1 MVGKIGAKRTTLK
14 QNDLGQR
21 IRFGGGLSTR
31 ASPDEVNERD
41 ATLGENFS
49 LDYRNSE
56 FRKRKQFDLAGTA
69 PNGEEIRGF
78 AQLIERGGARTLLVQ
93 AGPTVYRTDFTT
105 WTSVGTVDEAA
116 KLRGPRSHIFELDDV
131 VIITDLAGIEPV
143 YTWNG
148 TVFAEMTHNLT
159 GDFKARYCI
168 VDDER
173 AFYANVESNSVD
185 TEHLIVGS
193 ERSDYASLSVADR
206 PSSSLGDADPF
217 FLIAPDTKQINGF
230 VEAFGLI
237 AFSTQGGQMWKLTG
251 ESAKDFAID
260 KLFAGSAADGDEAI
274 CYVGNDVHFGRAG
287 RLESL
292 SGTQRFGDVETD
304 DLSVGISEDI
314 TDFDGWTIVYNSRE
328 QKVYYHPSGAEE
340 IWVFHKALAG
350 SDLSPWSKW
359 TTRHAMAMSPTCMM
373 SLVDPEDGLEYI
385 FCGDANGNVYR
396 LDGRGSG
403 GDGGTASIRAFRRSA
418 LFSSPGFS
426 ETYDME
432 GMLKYRAGLAAS
444 VTVRVLWQGQRV
456 FNTVLELSIPA
467 VSDYSFYGG
476 DYYYGDGSV
485 YGSATDGKI
494 IHERF
499 TVPGQSADYQVEVE
513 IDGTSE
519 FAITELALAFSVAGG

>member
-1 MVGKIGAKRTTLK
+1 MVGKIGAKKTTLR

-41 ATLGENFS
+41 ATLGENFD

-78 AQLIERGGARTLLVQ
+78 AQLITRAGVRTLLVQ
-93 AGPTVYRTDFTT
+93 AGATVYKTDFTT

-116 KLRGPRSHIFELDDV
+116 RLRGPRSHIFELDDV
-131 VIITDLAGIEPV
+131 VIITDLSGIEPV

-148 TVFAEMTHNLT
+148 TVFSEMAHNLT

-173 AFYANVESNSVD
+173 AFFANVESNSVD

-193 ERSDYASLSVADR
+193 ERSDYANLSVSDR

-217 FLIAPDTKQINGF
+217 FLLSPDTKQINGF

-251 ESAKDFAID
+251 ESAKDYAID
-260 KLFAGSAADGDEAI
+260 KLFAGSAADGDEAV

-292 SGTQRFGDVETD
+292 SATQKFGDVESD
-304 DLSVGISEDI
+304 DLTVGISDDV
-314 TDFDGWTIVYNSRE
+314 TDLAGWTIVYNARL
-328 QKVYYHPSGAEE
+328 QKVYYHADGDEGLY
-340 IWVFHKALAG
+340 VFHKALAG
-350 SDLSPWSKW
+350 SELSPWSRW
-359 TTRHAMAMSPTCMM
+359 TTRHAMAFNPDSMM
-373 SLVDPEDGLEYI
+373 SLIDPEDGLEYV
-385 FCGDANGNVYR
+385 FCGDDQGNVYR
-396 LDGRGSG
+396 LDGTGSG
-403 GDGGTASIRAFRRSA
+403 GDGGTSSIRAFRRSA

-432 GMLKYRAGLAAS
+432 GMLKYRAGLAAT
-444 VTVRVLWQGQRV
+444 VTVRILWQGQRV
-456 FNTVLELSIPA
+456 FNTVLDLSIPA
-467 VSDYSFYGG
+467 VSDYEFYGG
-476 DYYYGDGSV
+476 DTYYGDGSV

-499 TVPGQSADYQVEVE
+499 AVPGQSADYQVEVE
-513 IDGTSE
+513 IDGTSD

>member
-1 MVGKIGAKRTTLK
+1 MVGKIGAKKTTLA
-14 QNDLGQR
+14 QNDLGNR

-41 ATLGENFS
+41 CTLGENFS

-69 PNGEEIRGF
+69 PNGEQIQGF
-78 AQLIERGGARTLLVQ
+78 AQLIKRDGTRTLLVQ
-93 AGPTVYRTDFTT
+93 AGPTVYSTDFTT
-105 WTSVGTVDEAA
+105 WTSVGTVDETAR
-116 KLRGPRSHIFELDDV
+116 LRGPRGHIFELDDV

-148 TVFAEMTHNLT
+148 TTFAAMTHNLAGT
-159 GDFKARYCI
+159 FKARYCI
-168 VDDER
+168 VADER

-193 ERSDYASLSVADR
+193 ERSDYANLSVSDR
-206 PSSSLGDADPF
+206 PSSSLGEADPF
-217 FLIAPDTKQINGF
+217 FLLSPDTKQINGF
-230 VEAFGLI
+230 VAAFGLI
-237 AFSTQGGQMWKLTG
+237 AFSTKRGQMWKLSG
-251 ESAKDFAID
+251 ASAKDFTID
-260 KLFAGSAADGDEAI
+260 PLFAGSAADGDEAVV
-274 CYVGNDVHFGRAG
+274 YVGNDVHFGRAG

-292 SGTQRFGDVETD
+292 AATDRFGDVETD

-314 TDFDGWTIVYNSRE
+314 TDLDGWTIVYNSRE
-328 QKVYYHPSGAEE
+328 QKVYYHADGDEAL
-340 IWVFHKALAG
+340 WVFHKALAG

-359 TTRHAMAMSPTCMM
+359 TTRHSMSFDPTCMM
-373 SLVDPEDGLEYI
+373 ALVDPADGLEYI
-385 FCGDANGNVYR
+385 FCGDDSGNVYR
-396 LDGRGSG
+396 LDGSGSG

-444 VTVRVLWQGQRV
+444 VTVRILWQGQRV
-456 FNTVLELSIPA
+456 FNTVLDLSIPA
-467 VSDYSFYGG
+467 VTDYEFYGG
-476 DYYYGDGSV
+476 SSYYGDGSV